1 MFFSVHFLNMD
12 ISVNMAHT
20 AFKFEACVFN
30 MQMEGNFDLGH
41 SFIFY

>member
-1 MFFSVHFLNMD
+1 MFFSVHFFNMD

-20 AFKFEACVFN
+20 AFKFETCVLN
-30 MQMEGNFDLGH
+30 IEMEGNFDLGL